1 MLTADTLNRVCDR
14 VFSQVQSLSLEPGH
28 IHFELVPPPTIQ
40 ALASQGGLPVR
51 YGHWS
56 FGKSRQR
63 LKTSFD
69 FRMTQ
74 IYELVINHVPIYA
87 FIDQTATPAQALMM
101 VAHVSAHAD
110 YFRHHRGFFRVASDM
125 VSVASRHR
133 RTVEEYRQQF
143 GFYAVESLLDAAH
156 ILADFSGDGLTQQS
170 MGSSKTDVLGHVAKI
185 GPRLK
190 DWERQVLAMVWDE
203 ARYFWPQQLTRT
215 ANEGYATFCHLK
227 MLHEMPMGATESWET
242 AQLHASIV
250 QVTPPRLNPYHL
262 GQMLYAQAFNEG
274 GWGSVFEARDL
285 YEDVGLVRAYLTDEL
300 AKAAGLAIFRERDV
314 GSVGRQA
321 SSDEIRRQMI
331 QDLDHA
337 GLPRLAIE
345 DMGVELVLRHHY
357 DGRDLDFAQLPFA
370 LKSVS
375 QRIWKG
381 PVVILTAR
389 QGVPHRVR
397 HDGRE
402 FSDQAV

>member
-1 MLTADTLNRVCDR
+1 MLTADILNRVCDR
-14 VFSQVQSLSLEPGH
+14 VFSKAQSLSLEPGH
-28 IHFELVPPPTIQ
+28 IHFELVPPSAIQ

-56 FGKSRQR
+56 FGKSKQR

-69 FRMTQ
+69 FRMTK
-74 IYELVINHVPIYA
+74 IYELVINHVPTYA
-87 FIDQTATPAQALMM
+87 FIDQTATPAQALMI
-101 VAHVSAHAD
+101 VAHVTAHAD
-110 YFRHHRGFFRVASDM
+110 YFRHHRGFLNVPSDM
-125 VSVASRHR
+125 VSIASRHR
-133 RTVEEYRQQF
+133 RQIEEYRQQF
-143 GFYAVESLLDAAH
+143 GFDAVESLLDAAH
-156 ILADFSGDGLTQQS
+156 ILADFSGDGLSHESLGSTQ
-170 MGSSKTDVLGHVAKI
+170 TDLLGHVAQAA
-185 GPRLK
+185 PRLK
-190 DWERQVLAMVWDE
+190 DWERNVLAMVWSE

-227 MLHEMPMGATESWET
+227 ILHQMPLSAAESWET
-242 AQLHASIV
+242 AQLHAGIV

-262 GQMLYAQAFNEG
+262 GQLLYTQAFNQG
-274 GWGSVFEARDL
+274 GWRSVFEARDL
-285 YEDVGLVRAYLTDEL
+285 YDDVGLVRAYLTDEL
-300 AKAAGLAIFRERDV
+300 AKSAGLAIFRERDV
-314 GSVGRQA
+314 EPVGRLE
-321 SSDEIRRQMI
+321 SSEVMRRQLI

-337 GLPRLAIE
+337 GLPRLAVE
-345 DMGVELVLRHHY
+345 DMGAELVLRHHY

-370 LKSVS
+370 LKNVS

-397 HDGRE
+397 HDGRD